1 MAKNDQAAS
10 LLRDLKALEDFFFEL
25 LGNLTTQKLRHG
37 EDVMPYA
44 EKAGIKIP
52 DVLRGAELTWD
63 SRSEFEAEHGDADA
77 IVLVRPGRMQSL
89 GFTIG
94 CIRWGR
100 FKVCLECGWLWCRI
114 VIKGS
119 F

>member
-1 MAKNDQAAS
+1 MSKNDQAHS
-10 LLRDLKALEDFFFEL
+10 LLKDVKELEDFFFEL
-25 LGNLTTQKLRHG
+25 LGTLATKKLRHG

-44 EKAGIKIP
+44 EKSKIRIP
-52 DVLRGAELTWD
+52 DTLRGAELTWD
-63 SRSEFEAEHGDADA
+63 SKHEFEAEFGDSNA
-77 IVLVRPGRMQSL
+77 IVLVRPGRPQAL

-100 FKVCLECGWLWCRI
+100 FKVCLECGWLYCRI
-114 VIKGS
+114 VIKGN